1 MNREQ
6 ILAVLYD
13 LTLTIGGEVKVD
25 ALLTKVLQR
34 LLFHTSFPAGV
45 VMGAGPAPAEP
56 APCIVAA
63 VVGDHALA
71 QHKGQAVA
79 LPLAWLQGES
89 AFVEGAEQ
97 LAWLQAGARQYRH
110 VLKLPLGAEGL
121 ILLLAPEAP
130 AGDLPLTQVFA
141 PVLRNLAKAIQL
153 CRRSEQLTQALIV
166 DRDQARSDLAL
177 ALERSERERVFLRQL
192 TDTFPDLVWLKD
204 PQGVYLAC
212 NPPFER
218 LFGAREADI
227 LGKTDAHFVP
237 ADVAQAFRENDL
249 AALAADAPR
258 VNEEWLDFAADGYR
272 GLFETTKLPVRDSQ
286 GRVLGVMGVA
296 HDITQ
301 RRRDEE
307 QLHLAASVFVHAR
320 EGIMITQ
327 ADGTILQVN
336 NTFTDITGYTREE
349 VIGRN
354 PRLFQ
359 SGLQDRSFYVELWR
373 SLSEKGHWYGELW
386 NRRKNGELYPQ
397 LLTVSAVR
405 DEQARTRHYVAL
417 FSDISKIK
425 EHERQL
431 EHIAHYDAL
440 TGLPNRVLFAD
451 RLHQAMAQSR
461 RREQVLAVAYLDLDG
476 FKAINDQFGHAV
488 GDRFLTGLA
497 LRMKTVLREGDTLAR
512 LGGDEF
518 AVVFLDLGNQAESA
532 QVIQRLA
539 SATSETVRVD
549 EHLLQC
555 TASIGVTYFPQ
566 SEAVDA
572 DQLLRQADQAM
583 YQAKLSGKNRHHV
596 FDPDQDRHARGQH
609 ESIERIRQALEHREF
624 VLFYQP
630 KVHMRTGEVVGAEA
644 LIRWQHPERGLLPP
658 ALFLPMIE
666 DHPLSIEVGEWVI
679 ETALSQ
685 MQVWQAAG
693 LDIKLSV
700 NVGARQLQDSS
711 FVARLRE
718 RLLAH
723 PAVEPARLELEILE
737 TSALQDVRQVGQV
750 LTACNQLGITCALDD
765 FGTGYSSLSYL
776 KRLPAQVLKIDQS
789 FVRDMLDD
797 PDDLAILEG
806 VLGLARAFQRQA
818 VAEGVETVEHGV
830 MLLQLGCE
838 LAQGYGIARPMP
850 AADLPT
856 WAATWQP
863 DARWRAATALRP
875 DEFPVLYAGVEHRA
889 WVVALGDF
897 LAGKRN
903 LPPPMEHQHCRFGEW
918 LVQER
923 LTARGR
929 RPTFRALEAMH
940 HQVHELAAELVALQ
954 ARNQT
959 AVALQRLPELQR
971 LRDELLDMLE
981 ALKRWPGRS
990 GAGPTQGH
998 VHVHAHPDPS

>member
-1 MNREQ
+1 VNREQ

-13 LTLTIGGEVKVD
+13 LTLTIGGEVKVQ
-25 ALLTKVLQR
+25 ALLTRVLQR
-34 LLFHTSFPAGV
+34 LLFHTSFPTGV
-45 VMGAGPAPAEP
+45 VVGPGAAPE
-56 APCIVAA
+56 APGTVLA

-71 QHKGQAVA
+71 QKKGQAVP
-79 LPLAWLQGES
+79 LPAAWWQGES
-89 AFVEGAEQ
+89 AFVEGAAG
-97 LAWLQAGARQYRH
+97 LAWLQGGARRYQH
-110 VLKLPLGAEGL
+110 ALKLPLGTEGL

-130 AGDLPLTQVFA
+130 TTDLPLTQVFA
-141 PVLRNLAKAIQL
+141 PVLRNLVKAIQL
-153 CRRSEQLTQALIV
+153 CHRSEQLTQGLIL
-166 DRDQARSDLAL
+166 DRDQARNDLAQ

-192 TDTFPDLVWLKD
+192 TNTFPDLVWLKD

-218 LFGAREADI
+218 LFGVREADI
-227 LGKTDAHFVP
+227 LGRTDADFVP
-237 ADVAQAFRENDL
+237 AEVAAMFRHHDL
-249 AALAADAPR
+249 AALAADAPC
-258 VNEEWLDFAADGYR
+258 VNEEWLQFATDGYC
-272 GLFETTKLPVRDSQ
+272 GLFETTKLPVRDSH

-296 HDITQ
+296 RDITQ

-336 NTFTDITGYTREE
+336 NTFSDITGYTREE

-354 PRLFQ
+354 PRMFQ
-359 SGLQDRSFYVELWR
+359 SGVQDRSFYVQLWR
-373 SLSEKGHWYGELW
+373 SLAEKGHWHGEVW
-386 NRRKNGELYPQ
+386 NRRKSGELYPQ

-405 DEQARTRHYVAL
+405 DDMARTRHYVAL
-417 FSDISKIK
+417 FSDISTIK

-451 RLHQAMAQSR
+451 RLQQAMAQCR
-461 RREQVLAVAYLDLDG
+461 RRDQLLAVAYLDLDG
-476 FKAINDQFGHAV
+476 FKAINDEFGHAV
-488 GDRFLTGLA
+488 GDRFLSGLA

-518 AVVFLDLGNQAESA
+518 AVVFLDLGSVAESA
-532 QVIQRLA
+532 QVLQRLT
-539 SATSETVRVD
+539 SATSETVHVD
-549 EHLLQC
+549 DQQLHC
-555 TASIGVTYFPQ
+555 TASVGVTYFPQ
-566 SEAVDA
+566 TEAVDA

-583 YQAKLSGKNRHHV
+583 YQAKLAGKNRYHV

-609 ESIERIRQALEHREF
+609 ESIERIRQALERHEF

-630 KVHMRTGEVVGAEA
+630 KVHMRSGQIIGAEA

-666 DHPLSIEVGEWVI
+666 DHPLAIDLGDWVI
-679 ETALSQ
+679 ETALNQ
-685 MQVWQAAG
+685 MQAWHAQG
-693 LDIKLSV
+693 LDIQISV

-711 FVARLRE
+711 FVPRLRQ

-723 PAVEPARLELEILE
+723 PGIEPGRLELEILE

-818 VAEGVETVEHGV
+818 VAEGVETVEHGM

-838 LAQGYGIARPMP
+838 LGQGYGIARPMP
-850 AADLPT
+850 AADLPA

-863 DARWRAATALRP
+863 DARWRAAAALRP

-897 LAGKRN
+897 LAGRRS

-918 LVQER
+918 LAHER
-923 LTARGR
+923 LTAHGR
-929 RPTFRALEAMH
+929 RPAFREVEALH
-940 HQVHELAAELVALQ
+940 HQVHDLAAELVALQ
-954 ARNQT
+954 ARNQ
-959 AVALQRLPELQR
+959 APLALQRLPELQQ
-971 LRDELLDMLE
+971 LRDELLDRLD
-981 ALKRWPGRS
+981 ALKRWPRGEGGPAS
-990 GAGPTQGH
+990 G
-998 VHVHAHPDPS
+998 HAH